1 MYLYSTVLYHDC
13 ALSHFPPL
21 SSSTFYKFDFFIDLI
36 DFYPFFFLSIFGFF
50 QQTIALWNG
59 IKSNDSP
66 IREKNWMVDDF
77 QVFPP
82 LDGLNFFCNVPKSFD
97 WSFLERCSTLR
108 AGGVTSFFLLLCLS
122 YPFSPSVLIISP
134 WKSHRAPRRGA

>member
-50 QQTIALWNG
+50 QQTI
-59 IKSNDSP
+59 
-66 IREKNWMVDDF
+66 
-77 QVFPP
+77 
-82 LDGLNFFCNVPKSFD
+82 
-97 WSFLERCSTLR
+97 TY
-108 AGGVTSFFLLLCLS
+108 VTDTCLS
-122 YPFSPSVLIISP
+122 LLSEMESNQMIVPFGKKTE
-134 WKSHRAPRRGA
+134 W